1 MQFWPCV
8 PPPLT
13 ISPIIEG
20 QLWSPKTLILK
31 IFCVHL
37 HAFHLIF
44 LQAMTLKIQDLH
56 NIDQKLH
63 AIDQHF
69 PNFFHL
75 FFFTNPKHTKKT
87 RLKVV
92 IITFWSFWRTS
103 LSAAGVR
110 GAGPSRPRRPEAGGQ
125 DGSASF
131 ATKCTFYFFP
141 IAQKARTAPS
151 ASRQRGWTFYQIRA
165 CVREMNPANAQ
176 HFIIRDELHFKNFSK
191 FQKPNV

>member
-1 MQFWPCV
+1 MQSINMFR
-8 PPPLT
+8 
-13 ISPIIEG
+13 
-20 QLWSPKTLILK
+20 
-31 IFCVHL
+31 
-37 HAFHLIF
+37 
-44 LQAMTLKIQDLH
+44 
-56 NIDQKLH
+56 
-63 AIDQHF
+63 
-69 PNFFHL
+69 NFFIS

-151 ASRQRGWTFYQIRA
+151 ASRQRGCTFYQIRA

-176 HFIIRDELHFKNFSK
+176 HFNFRDELLFKNFSK
-191 FQKPNV
+191 FKKQKF